1 MKKTNLFWLFLI
13 FLTASAFGQSS
24 LPPVYEIKADTPT
37 VKLND
42 KYWQMLEDSTGE
54 WSIKDVTVTP
64 ITDKFHPNNTAS
76 TGLGYGSLK
85 HYWQRLRL
93 KNITGKDV
101 RIVFNNSPYVDR
113 FDLFV
118 FHSNGQQDHLVSGWG
133 VPYSQ
138 RDSFKNRQ
146 AVPVSIATGEE
157 VIIYKQLLVRRNQPT
172 NKLFIS
178 FTLYDDFVKNSY
190 VDEPWYIGDVLSAF
204 TAGLL
209 IFGFF
214 LNIFFFRIVREK
226 VYLYYALLLLFEGL
240 WYVSLSVKL
249 FRENA
254 IVGSY
259 FEIIFT
265 HVAFFFSVT
274 QFVRHFLK
282 TFKYYPRWDKVLLT
296 LTIINLSYTFST
308 IAFDLHQPYSARG
321 IPGLIGSLFFTATI
335 ISLLLSFMFPKK
347 ERDKFTTLSI
357 WAAIPVFLVWIFIY
371 GSSSVNSFFTVRY
384 NFVTP
389 SIVQWLQQY
398 SYVIEMICVAWFAIL
413 FTWIL
418 LQKYALLRKQLTNEA
433 LARERERNELI
444 NQQKAELES
453 KVDERTG
460 ELKKSIEELKAT
472 QQQLIQSEKMAS
484 LGELTA
490 GIAHEIQNP
499 LNFVN
504 NFSEVNKEL
513 IDELKI
519 ELATGNTQQA
529 IELANN
535 IKDNEEKIN
544 HHGKRADAIVKGML
558 QHSRSSSGV
567 KEPTDINALCN
578 EYLRLSY
585 HGLRAK
591 DKSFNA
597 TMKTDF
603 DNSIGK
609 INIIPQD
616 IGRVILNLLTNAFY
630 AAPLPPDLSA
640 DVEGGFKDPNYKHE
654 PTVWVSTKKEGN
666 KVLVSVR
673 DNGPGIPQKVLDKIF
688 QPFFTT
694 KPTGQ
699 GTGLGLSLSYD
710 IVTKGHGG
718 ELKVETKEGE
728 GTVFI
733 INIPIV

>member
-1 MKKTNLFWLFLI
+1 MKTRTLLWVLLI
-13 FLTASAFGQSS
+13 FSCASANGQSS
-24 LPPVYEIKADTPT
+24 LPPVYEIKADTLA
-37 VKLND
+37 VKLDD
-42 KYWQMLEDSTGE
+42 KYWQMLEDSAGK
-54 WSIKDVTVTP
+54 WNIKDVITSP
-64 ITDKFHPNNTAS
+64 ITEKFHPNNTAT
-76 TGLGYGSLK
+76 TGFGYGSLK

-118 FHSNGQQDHLVSGWG
+118 FYSNGQQNHLVSGWG
-133 VPYSQ
+133 VPYSK

-146 AVPVSIATGEE
+146 AVPVMIVNGEE
-157 VIIYKQLLVRRNQPT
+157 IVIYKQLLVRRNQPT
-172 NKLFIS
+172 NKLAIS
-178 FTLYDDFVKNSY
+178 FTLYDEFVKNTY
-190 VDEPWYIGDVLSAF
+190 IDEPWYLGDVLSAF

-226 VYLYYALLLLFEGL
+226 VYLYYSLLLLFEGL
-240 WYVSLSVKL
+240 WYISISIRL

-254 IVGSY
+254 ILGSY

-282 TFKYYPRWDKVLLT
+282 TFKYYPRWDKLLLI
-296 LTIINLSYTFST
+296 LTIINLSYSFSSV
-308 IAFDLHQPYSARG
+308 AFDFHLPYSARA

-335 ISLLLSFMFPKK
+335 LALLLTFMFPKK
-347 ERDKFTTLSI
+347 ERDKFTILSI

-371 GSSSVNSFFTVRY
+371 GTNSVNSFFTARY

-389 SIVQWLQQY
+389 PIFEWLERY
-398 SYVIEMICVAWFAIL
+398 SYVIEMFCVAWFAIL

-444 NQQKAELES
+444 NQQKIELKN
-453 KVDERTG
+453 KVEERTS

-472 QQQLIQSEKMAS
+472 QHQLVQSEKMAS

-513 IDELKI
+513 LKELNEEI
-519 ELATGNTQQA
+519 EKGNYVDA
-529 IELANN
+529 KSIS
-535 IKDNEEKIN
+535 KDVIANEEKIN

-567 KEPTDINALCN
+567 KEPTDIVALCD
-578 EYLRLSY
+578 EYMRLSY

-597 TMKTDF
+597 TIKTDF
-603 DNSIGK
+603 DPAIEK
-609 INIIPQD
+609 IYIIPQD

-630 AAPLPPDLSA
+630 AVSEKKKQQP
-640 DVEGGFKDPNYKHE
+640 EGYE
-654 PTVWVSTKKEGN
+654 PTVSISTKKIGD
-666 KVLVSVR
+666 KVEIKVT
-673 DNGPGIPQKVLDKIF
+673 DNGNGIPQKVLDKIF

-694 KPTGQ
+694 KPAGQ

-710 IVTKGHGG
+710 IITKGHVG

-728 GTVFI
+728 GTSFI
-733 INIPIV
+733 IILPIKLTK